1 LGGSP
6 IFASCSIEHFR
17 AKRRVLAVAAPSPRD
32 RRDVR
37 LAEHPG
43 RRVPK
48 VIDALDDDSA
58 EFLSVIPTS
67 ARDGAVSTD
76 AMFDLYVW
84 RSPRDVDASSA
95 HKLVAGWHD
104 SGSVPARSRFEPSTD
119 VGWFYREVVKDLP
132 GLEASSDVAPNRS
145 KAPIVL
151 STRPEAP
158 ARVVGLRLAPDTQ
171 PAELEA
177 IFGLAAK
184 YDLILFDRR
193 SGRVHRPLEAMAAHA
208 SATFWPSGA
217 IQAAVAGV
225 IGGVIA
231 VVAWFV
237 GIPLLSGLLV
247 LVGGFLVAMAGYT
260 FVHVWRK
267 TMRARR
273 NK

>member
-1 LGGSP
+1 
-6 IFASCSIEHFR
+6 
-17 AKRRVLAVAAPSPRD
+17 
-32 RRDVR
+32 
-37 LAEHPG
+37 
-43 RRVPK
+43 
-48 VIDALDDDSA
+48 
-58 EFLSVIPTS
+58 
-67 ARDGAVSTD
+67 
-76 AMFDLYVW
+76 
-84 RSPRDVDASSA
+84 
-95 HKLVAGWHD
+95 
-104 SGSVPARSRFEPSTD
+104 

-237 GIPLLSGLLV
+237 GIPLLSGLFV

-260 FVHVWRK
+260 FAHVWRK